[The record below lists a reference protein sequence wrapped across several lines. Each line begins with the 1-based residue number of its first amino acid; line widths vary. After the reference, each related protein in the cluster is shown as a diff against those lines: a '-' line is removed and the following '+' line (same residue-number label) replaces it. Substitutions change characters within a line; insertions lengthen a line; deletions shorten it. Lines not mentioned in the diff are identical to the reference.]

1 MTASDRDTLAPPEA
15 DMERQQISRGSL
27 QDGSFLERVRAIPG
41 LAVRSDGE
49 LEASL
54 DETLAARPTDA
65 PAWLFGYGSL
75 MWNPAFSYVERRNG
89 TLRGWHR
96 RFCLWLRL
104 GRGTPEQPGLMLAL
118 DRGGTTRGV
127 AFRLARGE
135 ERAELLLVWRREMF
149 TGAYHARWVT
159 LTTDE
164 GPVHAIALVVNR
176 EHDQYA
182 ARIDE
187 QEAAEH
193 IATAQGP
200 LGSSAEYLFETV
212 AHLEELGIRDRGLE
226 RVRQSLLERLRC
238 EHRVRSTAE

>member
-1 MTASDRDTLAPPEA
+1 MAASDRDTLAPQEA
-15 DMERQQISRGSL
+15 SMARQLISRSSL
-27 QDGSFLERVRAIPG
+27 QDGSFLERARAIPG

-65 PAWLFGYGSL
+65 PVWLFGYGSL
-75 MWNPAFSYVERRNG
+75 MWNPAFSYAERRSG

-96 RFCLWLRL
+96 RFCLWMRL

-127 AFRLARGE
+127 AFRLAQGE

-149 TGAYHARWVT
+149 TGAYHARWVS

-182 ARIDE
+182 AGIDE
-187 QEAAEH
+187 DEVVKH
-193 IATAQGP
+193 IATAHGP
-200 LGSSAEYLFETV
+200 LGSSAEYLFETL
-212 AHLEELGIRDRGLE
+212 AHLEQLGLRDRCLE
-226 RVRQSLLERLRC
+226 RVRQSLVERLRC
-238 EHRVRSTAE
+238 RHELRSTAG

>member
-1 MTASDRDTLAPPEA
+1 MTASDRDTLAPQEA
-15 DMERQQISRGSL
+15 SMARQLISRSSL
-27 QDGSFLERVRAIPG
+27 QDGSFLERARAIPG

-54 DETLAARPTDA
+54 DETFAARPTDA
-65 PAWLFGYGSL
+65 PVWLFGYGSL
-75 MWNPAFSYVERRNG
+75 MWNPAFSYAERRIG

-104 GRGTPEQPGLMLAL
+104 GRGTPERPGLMLAL
-118 DRGGTTRGV
+118 DRGGTTRGI
-127 AFRLARGE
+127 AFRLAQGE

-176 EHDQYA
+176 EHDQYVA
-182 ARIDE
+182 GLDE
-187 QEAAEH
+187 DEVVKH
-193 IATAQGP
+193 IATAHGP
-200 LGSSAEYLFETV
+200 LGSSAEYLFETL
-212 AHLEELGIRDRGLE
+212 AHLEQLGLRDRCLE
-226 RVRQSLLERLRC
+226 RVRQSLVERLRC
-238 EHRVRSTAE
+238 RHELRSTAG